1 MRLLRR
7 RPASAALPSRLAALV
22 PGRERVLGAVPLD
35 EDGRCWA
42 AATAEHLVILDDD
55 GVVLSVRPIHPVSTH
70 MGRATAVTRALAE
83 STGLDDDRLESLL
96 DEAEARPVSP
106 TWLFVLAA
114 GGGAA
119 LLSIIS
125 GADHP
130 HSIALIFAAA
140 ALGGLARRLLAG
152 RATPVAQVFVAALIG
167 GLAGSLSVHLGW
179 TSSARLVAVCPA
191 MVLVP
196 GPQVL
201 NGCLDIA
208 RRRHDL
214 GLARLADAALTILAI
229 AGGLVAGMAAWGASL
244 PVSAS
249 FLAVPLWVD
258 VLGAG
263 LVACCY
269 PVYFSMPYRT
279 IPWALL
285 AGGLGHALHW
295 IAVSR
300 WEWGGPAASMATC
313 ALVSAI
319 LTPVSRRFRIP
330 FAGAGF
336 AAVVALVPGVYFFR
350 ATAGLLALPGMS
362 GATASA
368 ELLAVA
374 QDLTTASLTVLGMAI
389 GLLAPYHLMSRGVG
403 SGTDRPR
410 P

>member
-1 MRLLRR
+1 MLV
-7 RPASAALPSRLAALV
+7 ADIAALLHGNGYATRASVSAVDRLNALLGTRYRLV
-22 PGRERVLGAVPLD
+22 PAWREVTLVDEHGAVVLTRPVNLSAINMSRVTRLT
-35 EDGRCWA
+35 RCLYGERAPTAAGLRA
-42 AATAEHLVILDDD
+42 AA
-55 GVVLSVRPIHPVSTH
+55 
-70 MGRATAVTRALAE
+70 
-83 STGLDDDRLESLL
+83 
-96 DEAEARPVSP
+96 DEAAAMPASP
-106 TWLFVLAA
+106 TWLFCPAA
-114 GGGAA
+114 GAGAVLLALIFGLAHLHSGG
-119 LLSIIS
+119 
-125 GADHP
+125 
-130 HSIALIFAAA
+130 LIFAAGA
-140 ALGGLARRLLAG
+140 RGGLARRLLGG
-152 RATPVAQVFVAALIG
+152 RGASLTTQIAAASLIG
-167 GLAGSLSVHLGW
+167 GLAGGLSVHLGW
-179 TSSARLVAVCPA
+179 TSAARLVAVCPA

-300 WEWGGPAASMATC
+300 WGWGGPAASMATC